1 MKNSKMNTRNTF
13 TTTAGSTLW
22 SIAESAL
29 AASWGVQLAQAS
41 IATFRGQLAVARL
54 ASDEAAAA
62 APQPSAPK
70 RHIPAPITWRKRYDE
85 YWLAPIVA
93 VAVIAWVR
101 LGMAAM
107 GVAPLV

>member
-1 MKNSKMNTRNTF
+1 MKNSKMNTR
-13 TTTAGSTLW
+13 TTLNPMAGSTLW
-22 SIAESAL
+22 SVVESVL
-29 AASWGVQLAQAS
+29 AASWGAQLAQAS
-41 IATFRGQLAVARL
+41 IATVRGQLAVARL
-54 ASDEAAAA
+54 ASDEAAEAA
-62 APQPSAPK
+62 QPPAGPK